1 MLSDVGL
8 LMHFVLFAVVFLA
21 ALAVFSLEGEK
32 VDVSRFGRGWMLPSE
47 TERPVYCA
55 HLVDGKTDESRE
67 YPAGACLQ
75 VDWEEPRDVRSVVLK
90 GAKLP
95 EAGKVRVQYWYRI
108 WPDNGG
114 GGWMRLDDPF
124 NGEWVDT
131 FVDALPEGDSLTLK
145 FKPLS
150 LEENSK
156 AERHG
161 FDFRRTYKIRVVL
174 EEAASVS
181 ALEAYTQAIWKT
193 ASVKLH
199 WKPLQGG
206 QPFKGTIEAKMAQII
221 SVNPTADG
229 IVADVAYS
237 HDDERLSEDRGYV
250 IFRTGDWDTFSVYV
264 DDVVR
269 ERQLYVRDIDAHVS
283 LAGLCLSFADW
294 KKPEWAWDATV
305 VEKVGQMPEQTLQR
319 VSTTMAAK
327 PTREMH
333 LCVANMRQEFTL
345 TAQCNIDLLAN
356 SLRIAGPDADRTPW
370 RNERL
375 FLKYAFSTHEKPI
388 LTDKGDREIERCLEA
403 GYLPV
408 VHASWDTDGIAF
420 QQSSLATM
428 LMTGIADDEENRR
441 GDEPVVLLQKWV
453 AKNTTQKPASAYL
466 WTEFS
471 KKVPMQVEDGLIR
484 LETASDGKTCEGL
497 TPVRGWLDTRGK
509 GILEVIPDCVPA
521 IPGTE
526 DQDLQDPAA
535 PRPALRY
542 RVELAPGE
550 EHTFYFNVTYI
561 ELLDSGEL
569 AALKAKNYDDCHDE
583 VVNYWNAWLG
593 RGAQYEVPEPELNNF
608 YKANL
613 WHVIGST
620 DKDPETGLYHQGAAT
635 VRYANFANETAMVS
649 QSLEMRGEHEEAI
662 RLLEPFLACQGVK
675 ILPGNFRSKEG
686 LMYAAHPD
694 PENDPYTAQ
703 GYNMHHGWALWKIAE
718 HFKYTRDADWLKS
731 VSDKLIAACDW
742 ITSERQSTKFT
753 HPDGSRPVEWG
764 LLPAGDL
771 EDVAEYLYFYS
782 TNAYSYIGLAVAA
795 DVLGQIGHPEA
806 DRLRKDAQDYAV
818 DIMASVREAVA
829 NCPVVA
835 LKDGTWIPFV
845 PPRSHVHTHRK
856 EGWIR
861 EGLYSSIH
869 LLEGE
874 LLKPLDLMVDW
885 ILQELEDNIFLSAE
899 SGYNVADME
908 SAFFDYGGFNLQP
921 CLCPNATAHLRRD
934 EIPQFIRVF
943 WNTFW
948 ASYYPDTVCFAEWV
962 KYFGMGGGPLYKTPD
977 ECKFVQFMRNMLVYE
992 EGDELRIGMAVPRE
1006 WMTDGKRVLH
1016 KGGSTFFGKIDLEIT
1031 SRVSEGKMVAYL
1043 NLPSRNPAA
1052 SAVLRFRHPES
1063 KPIARVTING
1073 DEHKDFDAARELI
1086 TLPTSSGAM
1095 EVVAYFL

>member
-8 LMHFVLFAVVFLA
+8 LMHFVLFAVLFLA

-32 VDVSRFGRGWMLPSE
+32 VDISQFGRGWMLPSE
-47 TERPVYCA
+47 NERPVYSA

-67 YPAGACLQ
+67 YPAGTCLQ
-75 VDWEEPRDVRSVVLK
+75 VDWEEPRDVRTVVLK
-90 GAKLP
+90 GSRLP
-95 EAGKVRVQYWYRI
+95 DAGKIRVQYWYRI

-131 FVDALPEGDSLTLK
+131 FVDASFDGDALRLD
-145 FKPLS
+145 FQPLS
-150 LEENSK
+150 SEENPK

-161 FDFRRTYKIRVVL
+161 FPYRRTYKIRVVL
-174 EEAASVS
+174 EDAASVS
-181 ALEAYTQAIWKT
+181 ALETYSLAVWKT

-199 WKPLQGG
+199 WKPSRGG
-206 QPFKGTIEAKMAQII
+206 QPFTGTVDARMAKVL
-221 SVNPTADG
+221 SVSPSPDG
-229 IVADVAYS
+229 VAVEVAYS
-237 HDDERLSEDRGYV
+237 HDDERLSEDRGYI
-250 IFRTGDWDTFSVYV
+250 IFRTGEWDTFSVYV

-269 ERQLYVRDIDAHVS
+269 EGQLYVRDIDAHVS
-283 LAGLCLSFADW
+283 DASLNLAFSDW
-294 KKPEWAWDATV
+294 KKPDWAWDATIM
-305 VEKVGQMPEQTLQR
+305 EKVGKMPEQSLER
-319 VSTTMAAK
+319 VSSTMAAK

-333 LCVANMRQEFTL
+333 LGVANMRQELTL
-345 TAQCNIDLLAN
+345 SAQCNVHLFWN
-356 SLRIAGPDADRTPW
+356 SLRTDGKDAQRCPWRPSLQNLKYTFSTRQNPVFTEAGDRT
-370 RNERL
+370 
-375 FLKYAFSTHEKPI
+375 
-388 LTDKGDREIERCLEA
+388 IERHLED

-408 VHASWDTDGIAF
+408 AHAAWETDGIAF
-420 QQSSLATM
+420 RQSSLATM
-428 LMTGIADDEENRR
+428 LMGGIADDEENRR

-453 AKNTTQKPASAYL
+453 VKNTTEMPATAYL

-471 KKVPMQVEDGLIR
+471 RKVPMQVEDGLIR
-484 LETASDGKTCEGL
+484 LDAASDGRVYEGL

-509 GILEVIPDCVPA
+509 GSFEVVADCVPA
-521 IPGTE
+521 EAGSE
-526 DQDLQDPAA
+526 DPDMKDPAA
-535 PRPALRY
+535 SRPVLRY
-542 RVELAPGE
+542 TVELAPGE
-550 EHTFYFNVTYI
+550 VHTFYFNVAYI
-561 ELLDSGEL
+561 ELLDSLEL
-569 AALKAKNYDDCHDE
+569 AGLKSKNYDDCHDE
-583 VVNYWNAWLG
+583 VTGYWNAWLD
-593 RGAQYEVPEPELNNF
+593 RGAQYEVPEPVLNNL

-613 WHVIGST
+613 WHVIAST

-694 PENDPYTAQ
+694 PENDNYTAQ

-718 HFKYTRDADWLKS
+718 HYKYTRDAEWLKS
-731 VSDKLIAACDW
+731 VADKLIAACDW
-742 ITSERQSTKFT
+742 VTNERKGTMFT

-782 TNAYSYIGLAVAA
+782 TNAYSYIGMALAA

-806 DRLRKDAQDYAV
+806 DRLKKDAQDYAA
-818 DIMASVREAVA
+818 DIMTSVQEAVA

-835 LKDGTWIPFV
+835 LRDGTWIPFV

-861 EGLYSSIH
+861 EGLYPSIH

-874 LLKPLDLMVDW
+874 LLKPLDPMVGW
-885 ILQELEDNIFLSAE
+885 ILQDLEDNIFLSAE
-899 SGYNVADME
+899 SGYNVADVE

-977 ECKFVQFMRNMLVYE
+977 ECKFVQFMRNMLVFE
-992 EGDELRIGMAVPRE
+992 EGDELRIGMAVPRK
-1006 WMTDGKRVLH
+1006 WMTDGKRVML
-1016 KGGSTFFGKIDLEIT
+1016 KGGATFFGKIDMEIT
-1031 SRVSEGKMVAYL
+1031 SRVSEGKMVASL
-1043 NLPSRNPAA
+1043 NLPGRNPAA

-1063 KPIARVTING
+1063 KPITRVTING
-1073 DEHKDFDAARELI
+1073 TAHEDFDPARDLI
-1086 TLPTSSGAM
+1086 TLPATSGAM
-1095 EVVAYFL
+1095 EVIAHF